1 MTDETVNTID
11 TVPEADFAEQST
23 PAYPGDDE
31 LEPEQP
37 ATDREAAEA
46 DVIEQSI
53 PVPLDEDYGE
63 TAEFVAIADYAD
75 TPDI

>member
-1 MTDETVNTID
+1 MTDETIKTID
-11 TVPEADFAEQST
+11 TVPEADFAEQSI
-23 PAYPGDDE
+23 PAYPDDE
-31 LEPEQP
+31 LEPEEP

-53 PVPLDEDYGE
+53 PVPLDDDYGD
-63 TAEFVAIADYAD
+63 TAEFIAIADYAD